1 MVKQELDYLD
11 RLFIEHYKGLK
22 ARKDIVIEPYE
33 PDKQPGILQMDYDT
47 KLQHI
52 HITLKFNKKNSMYNF
67 RSEKHYQSIDQDKAY
82 DFAKSVAV
90 KYDGFRC
97 NAYDDVMIIQH
108 VGTYRDM
115 RESDAIAVLKQALE
129 TFESTVM
136 TELSEFEKICEAVSI
151 ESTDEPSDLA
161 VADRE
166 EAMSEYD
173 IYELPEVEGVSITD
187 SKKSDDISMEIDELL
202 ASFGDNNE
210 RTMVSQY
217 ENHYVLDETLAEI
230 SIPQNTVEAEEITL
244 SSVKPKSMKE
254 YICLYLD
261 KKGIKNYKQG
271 INEYISTQYYDGPI
285 RYHLSY
291 HEDTGILKVQ
301 LSKKYDGKEIILEKI
316 VSDMNHQVI
325 STLSIRK
332 NILLFSRTVE
342 QCTPVMFD
350 RTMIEMNQE
359 LSIVDNRI
367 QDTDMNNTALPV
379 QDAEL
384 IMQIPMSYAS
394 EEELMLEQQEQ
405 YRQWD
410 KILKEKEEFLD
421 GQKKEILD
429 SLDEL
434 NHRSKTVQEKE
445 EELYVIKQQQ
455 EQLAAILNKKDEEI
469 KKREAFIKGRED
481 SCTQKES
488 ALTKKFQELSVKE
501 KEISEIEKDLK
512 IEREQNDLERHCN
525 EKAAKELEEK
535 CEAAKIY
542 VQQMQIKASSL
553 NNQIR
558 LLEKQKKDV
567 ADILKLKTQLIGGQ
581 SVDVLERQLTQLQQ
595 MLSDSQNMLQ
605 KKDDKI
611 LSLEQTVK
619 SQEAR
624 LLAGTEKEKLQQD
637 VRTINK
643 EKKNYEDTLKEY
655 RIALEKAKIAIERLK
670 EENADLKAECDHL
683 HNVYDNASDIKHDS
697 ESSPDKQ
704 QDYSDDQFP
713 IGITAEDFMD
723 YICKEKGA
731 KPEMLE
737 ELHAED
743 GTLVRINGNIQIL
756 VSFKSGM
763 NFVECVLDKRANSKN
778 VKKMEEFNDEGKKAV
793 IFATTKKIICRVM
806 FHDISVE
813 EIYHIMEESADVLA
827 GL

>member
-1 MVKQELDYLD
+1 MKFLERIQCGIPHLKKMAKHELDYLD

-22 ARKDIVIEPYE
+22 ARKNIVIEPYE

-67 RSEKHYQSIDQDKAY
+67 RSEKHYQSIDQEKAY
-82 DFAKSVAV
+82 DFAKSVAI

-108 VGTYRDM
+108 VGTYRDL

-151 ESTDEPSDLA
+151 ENTDEPSDLA
-161 VADRE
+161 DDDRE
-166 EAMSEYD
+166 EEMSEYD
-173 IYELPEVEGVSITD
+173 IYEFSEVEGESITD
-187 SKKSDDISMEIDELL
+187 SEKSDDISLEIDELL
-202 ASFGDNNE
+202 ASFGENNE

-230 SIPQNTVEAEEITL
+230 SIPNNSVEAEEITL
-244 SSVKPKSMKE
+244 SSVKPQSMKE

-291 HEDTGILKVQ
+291 HADTGILKVQ

-316 VSDMNHQVI
+316 VRDMNHQVI

-350 RTMIEMNQE
+350 RTMIEMDQE
-359 LSIVDNRI
+359 LSIVDNKI
-367 QDTDMNNTALPV
+367 QDTYMNNTALPV

-384 IMQIPMSYAS
+384 IMQIPMSNVS
-394 EEELMLEQQEQ
+394 EEELMREQQEQ

-445 EELYVIKQQQ
+445 EELYGIKQQQ

-581 SVDVLERQLTQLQQ
+581 SVDVLERQLT
-595 MLSDSQNMLQ
+595 
-605 KKDDKI
+605 
-611 LSLEQTVK
+611 
-619 SQEAR
+619 
-624 LLAGTEKEKLQQD
+624 KLQQD
-637 VRTINK
+637 VCTINK
-643 EKKNYEDTLKEY
+643 EKKHYEDTLKEY

-683 HNVYDNASDIKHDS
+683 HNVCDNASDIKHDS

-704 QDYSDDQFP
+704 QDYSNNQFP

-793 IFATTKKIICRVM
+793 IFATSKKIICRVM

>member
-1 MVKQELDYLD
+1 MKFLERIQCGIPHLKKMAKHELDYLD

-22 ARKDIVIEPYE
+22 ARKNIVIEPYE

-67 RSEKHYQSIDQDKAY
+67 RSEKHYQSIDQEKAY
-82 DFAKSVAV
+82 DFAKSVAI

-108 VGTYRDM
+108 VGTYRDL

-151 ESTDEPSDLA
+151 ENTDEPSDLA
-161 VADRE
+161 DDDRE
-166 EAMSEYD
+166 EEMSEYD
-173 IYELPEVEGVSITD
+173 IYEFSEVEGESITD
-187 SKKSDDISMEIDELL
+187 SEKSDDISLEIDELL
-202 ASFGDNNE
+202 ASFGENNE

-230 SIPQNTVEAEEITL
+230 SIPNNSVEAEEITL
-244 SSVKPKSMKE
+244 SSVKPQSMKE

-291 HEDTGILKVQ
+291 HADTGILKVQ

-316 VSDMNHQVI
+316 VRDMNHQVI

-342 QCTPVMFD
+342 LCTPVMFD
-350 RTMIEMNQE
+350 RTMIEMDQE
-359 LSIVDNRI
+359 LSIVDNKI
-367 QDTDMNNTALPV
+367 QDTYMNNTALPV

-384 IMQIPMSYAS
+384 IMQIPMSNVS
-394 EEELMLEQQEQ
+394 EEELMREQQEQ

-445 EELYVIKQQQ
+445 EELYGIKQQQ

-581 SVDVLERQLTQLQQ
+581 SVDVLERQLT
-595 MLSDSQNMLQ
+595 
-605 KKDDKI
+605 
-611 LSLEQTVK
+611 
-619 SQEAR
+619 
-624 LLAGTEKEKLQQD
+624 KLQQD
-637 VRTINK
+637 VCTINK
-643 EKKNYEDTLKEY
+643 EKKHYEDTLKEY

-683 HNVYDNASDIKHDS
+683 HNVCDNASDIKHDS

-704 QDYSDDQFP
+704 QDYSNNQFP

-793 IFATTKKIICRVM
+793 IFATSKKIICRVM